1 MVVHQLQVHM
11 VRQRI
16 SGSLPELHAM
26 VKNMKTFRAYLPS
39 SAYRKYSC
47 VHCRAHLASH
57 DDLISK
63 VYVIMMQN
71 LFNILN
77 LLQE

>member
-1 MVVHQLQVHM
+1 MV
-11 VRQRI
+11 
-16 SGSLPELHAM
+16 
-26 VKNMKTFRAYLPS
+26 KTFRAYLPQ

-63 VYVIMMQN
+63 VRVWV
-71 LFNILN
+71 L
-77 LLQE
+77 